1 MALASMR
8 ATRHRPARQLLVLIA
23 LMMLPYG
30 LLMQNS
36 QPQRLGI
43 DLLLPVVEF
52 LAGDRPQPPIA
63 VVVIDEQTYER
74 SPFLETPQVAWT
86 PLLAEVLRA
95 VDKAGAKVVGL
106 DLIYPTS
113 LDRPELIPG
122 YDRPFLIAL
131 RDLGRSGRLVLGYA
145 PGANKRAIV
154 PYRGQIVAVGAENLR
169 PVNVLRDPD
178 EVVRRYLAGFSDDQG
193 NSLTSFAVELVR
205 RFGIAPPDD
214 TFLVDFTRNPATL
227 PVYSLADMLA
237 CARGGNE
244 ALLRERFADRIVL
257 IGTALDIEDRH
268 LTTRRLSM
276 TGSPPPAALGCPG
289 VEGDGAH
296 LPTGRSIPGVFIHA
310 AAAETLLDQ
319 RIPRIAPVL
328 VNAALVAGMAA
339 LIVLILLRQPPL
351 RGMLT
356 ALAVCLLVYVV
367 AVLAATRGVILP
379 YLDAWIAIATAYVA
393 TYAYRFV
400 LEQDAR
406 GLIVRQFGRYVSPTV
421 VRQLEARDDVELGG
435 ETRQITV
442 VFFDIAGF
450 TSLSERLQHKP
461 KELLEIANLYLG
473 RIADLI
479 QAHGGYVDKFI
490 GDGIMA
496 IWGAPDADPD
506 AATHAVDGVLACQR
520 LVATLN
526 AERQA
531 QGQEFAR
538 LQLRVGINS
547 GPAIVGNVG
556 SRDRVNYTAL
566 GDTVNLASRL
576 EGVNKEFGTR
586 TLISESTRRLLTGRH
601 VTRRVGRIAVRG
613 KQDRIRAYELCD
625 MADEA
630 DESRLLRFRNALAA
644 FYRGRFAQAAAAFRE
659 LRHVDPAAEIYLE
672 RCESLVSKPVP
683 AGWDGSLKF

>member
-1 MALASMR
+1 MR
-8 ATRHRPARQLLVLIA
+8 ATRRRPARQLLVLVA

-36 QPQRLGI
+36 QAQRMGI
-43 DLLLPVVEF
+43 DLLLPVVE
-52 LAGDRPQPPIA
+52 LVAGDRPQPPIA
-63 VVVIDEQTYER
+63 VVVIDEDTYDR
-74 SPFLETPQVAWT
+74 SPFQETPQVAWT
-86 PLLAEVLRA
+86 PFLAEVLRA
-95 VDKAGAKVVGL
+95 IDKAGAAVVGL

-122 YDRPFLIAL
+122 YDRPFLTAL
-131 RDLGRSGRLVLGYA
+131 RDLGRPGRLVLGYA
-145 PGANKRAIV
+145 PGAKGAIV
-154 PYRGQIVAVGAENLR
+154 PYRGQIVAAGAANLR
-169 PVNVLRDPD
+169 PVNVLRDGD
-178 EVVRRYLAGFSDDQG
+178 EVVRRYLAGFSDNAG

-205 RFGIAPPDD
+205 RFGIAPPAD
-214 TFLVDFTRNPATL
+214 TFLVDFTRNPSSL
-227 PVYSLADMLA
+227 PVYSLADLLQ

-244 ALLRERFADRIVL
+244 ALLRDRFADRIVL

-268 LTTRRLSM
+268 LTTRRFSM
-276 TGSPPPAALGCPG
+276 TGTPRPAAIGC
-289 VEGDGAH
+289 EGIAGGGAR

-310 AAAETLLDQ
+310 AAAETLIDG
-319 RIPRIAPVL
+319 RVPRIAPVPA
-328 VNAALVAGMAA
+328 NIALVGGMAG
-339 LIVLILLRQPPL
+339 LIVLVLLRQPPVTGAL
-351 RGMLT
+351 I
-356 ALAVCLLVYVV
+356 ALAACLLVYAV
-367 AVLAATRGVILP
+367 AVMAATRGVVLP
-379 YLDAWIAIATAYVA
+379 YLDVGLAVATAYVA

-406 GLIVRQFGRYVSPTV
+406 GLIVRQFGRYVSPSV
-421 VRQLEARDDVELGG
+421 VRQLEDRADVELGG

-473 RIADLI
+473 QIADLI

-506 AATHAVDGVLACQR
+506 AATHAVDAVLACQL
-520 LVATLN
+520 LVQKLN
-526 AERQA
+526 GKRAEE
-531 QGQEFAR
+531 GLEFAR

-576 EGVNKEFGTR
+576 EGVNKEFGTS
-586 TLISESTRRLLTGRH
+586 TLISESTRRQLTGRH
-601 VTRRVGRIAVRG
+601 LTRRLGRIAVRG
-613 KQDRIRAYELCD
+613 KEDRIRAYELCEGD
-625 MADEA
+625 REEDRP
-630 DESRLLRFRNALAA
+630 RLVRFRNALAA
-644 FYRGRFAQAAAAFRE
+644 FYRGRFAQAATAFRE
-659 LRHVDPAAEIYLE
+659 LRGVDPAAEIYLE
-672 RCESLVSKPVP
+672 RCESLLSKPAP